1 MSELGNKRRKFSVMI
16 AHLILYA
23 NSLGYGI
30 ALGRG
35 HASQVANAADGGH
48 SQSLH
53 LDGLAQDLHLY
64 DINTMKYITDSK
76 GHDILHD
83 YWDKLGGAKRITN
96 DMNHYAL
103 AYRGM
108 R

>member
-1 MSELGNKRRKFSVMI
+1 MSLGDKRRKFTVMI

-23 NSLGYGI
+23 ESLGYGI

-35 HASQVANAADGGH
+35 YASAAANAADGGH
-48 SQSLH
+48 ERSLH

-64 DINTMKYITDSK
+64 DIGTGEYITGSR
-76 GHDILHD
+76 GHGILHD
-83 YWDKLGGAKRITN
+83 YWDAMGGATRILR
-96 DMNHYAL
+96 DMNHYSL
-103 AYRGM
+103 ANGGM